1 MKKLHLILM
10 LAFVFGCFLQS
21 CNDGKTYAERKEEE
35 ADAINAFLVKND
47 IEVISEEDFFKDTV
61 TKENQDVLFNDNGV
75 YMNIVQRG
83 VGEKLGDGSYEIHS
97 RFMEIALQDR
107 SDVGFAA
114 GDTLLANMHWN
125 DYPSAQTDPET
136 FRLDVSGDSYSAT
149 FMDRSKMASV
159 YESSA
164 VPSGWLVPIPFLKI
178 SRTTESSTVARVK
191 LIVPHSE
198 GTLTASSAVY
208 PCFYEITYNLGR

>member
-1 MKKLHLILM
+1 MKKLYLVLM

-21 CNDGKTYAERKEEE
+21 CNDGKTYAELKEEE
-35 ADAINAFLVKND
+35 ADAINAFLAKND
-47 IEVISEEDFFKDTV
+47 IEVISEEEFLRDTV
-61 TKENQDVLFNDNGV
+61 TKENQYVLFDDNGV

-107 SDVGFAA
+107 TELFAS

-149 FMDRSKMASV
+149 FMDRSKMASY

-178 SRTTESSTVARVK
+178 SRTTEASKVSRVK
-191 LIVPHSE
+191 LIVPHSQ
-198 GTLTASSAVY
+198 GTMMASQYVY

>member
-1 MKKLHLILM
+1 MKKLHLVLM

-35 ADAINAFLVKND
+35 ADAINAFLTKND
-47 IEVISEEDFFKDTV
+47 IEVISEDEFLRDTV
-61 TKENQDVLFNDNGV
+61 TKENQYVLFEDNGV

-83 VGEKLGDGSYEIHS
+83 TGEKLEDGSYEIHS

-107 SDVGFAA
+107 SDVGFEA

-136 FRLDVSGDSYSAT
+136 FRLEISGDSYSGM

-164 VPSGWLVPIPFLKI
+164 VPSGWLIPIPYLKI
-178 SRTTESSTVARVK
+178 ARTTESAKVSRVK

-198 GTLTASSAVY
+198 GTGTAMAAVY
-208 PCFYEITYNLGR
+208 PCFYEITYNLGK